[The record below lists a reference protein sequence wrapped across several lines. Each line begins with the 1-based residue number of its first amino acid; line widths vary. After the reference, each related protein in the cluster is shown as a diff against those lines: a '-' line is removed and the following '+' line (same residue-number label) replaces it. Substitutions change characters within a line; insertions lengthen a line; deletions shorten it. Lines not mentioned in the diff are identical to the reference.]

1 MDTQKEEIRRN
12 LTGPVASIRTPFLR
26 DGQIDFA
33 GLRRYVDFSIDA
45 GSPTMLLTWG
55 DSLYT
60 LLTDQEIA
68 EVTRVV
74 SEQAAGRAMVVAAER
89 NWGTPKVVEFAKYAK
104 QVGAGVLMVM
114 PPDWAGACTPTTL
127 VDHYA
132 AVAAELPVMIIT
144 ATFVPRG
151 EAFGLETL
159 KRVRDEVPGVMAIK
173 DDWCGEFGRKMS
185 LLVHDHW
192 AVFSGGQKQNHLN
205 LHPFGCDGYLSTFI
219 TFKPQVSHDYWKAIQ
234 ADDMSRAVEII
245 RTCDM
250 PLFDFIQPR
259 QGGFDAWFHGLYEVY
274 GLCGRWRRPP
284 YYSLS
289 DAEMEELEDFLK
301 KSGLLR
307 P

>member
-1 MDTQKEEIRRN
+1 MDALKQEIRNN

-26 DGQIDFA
+26 DGRIDYA
-33 GLRRYVDFSIDA
+33 GLRRYVDFSIQA

-60 LLTDQEIA
+60 LLTDDDIA

-74 SEQAAGRAMVVAAER
+74 CEQTAGRAMVVAAER
-89 NWGTPKVVEFAKYAK
+89 NWGTPKLVEFARYAK
-104 QVGAGVLMVM
+104 QTGAGVLMVM
-114 PPDWAGACTPTTL
+114 PPDWAGSCTTGTL

-132 AVAAELPVMIIT
+132 AAAAELPVMIIT

-159 KRVRDEVPGVMAIK
+159 KRVRDEVPGVVAIK

-192 AVFSGGQKQNHLN
+192 AVFAGGQKQNHLN

-234 ADDMSRAVEII
+234 AEDMAKAVEII
-245 RTCDM
+245 RNFDL
-250 PLFDFIQPR
+250 PLFEFIMAR
-259 QGGFDAWFHGLYEVY
+259 QGSFDAWFHGMYEHY

-289 DAEMEELEDFLK
+289 DAEMEQLGDFLK
-301 KSGLLR
+301 KQGLL
-307 P
+307 